1 MADISFLVFEDE
13 KGFYALEG
21 DGPIK
26 DRPRID
32 MSKEQAD
39 AWIEA
44 HKSEVESAEEED
56 D

>member
-13 KGFYALEG
+13 KGHYILEG

-26 DRPRID
+26 DRTRID
-32 MSKEQAD
+32 LTPEQAD

-44 HKSEVESAEEED
+44 HKSEVESNED
-56 D
+56 KDK